1 METDEQSVHVTE
13 LEQME
18 VKEEVF
24 SMTTPFGQHEK
35 A

>member
-1 METDEQSVHVTE
+1 METDEQSVHVM
-13 LEQME
+13 LEEME